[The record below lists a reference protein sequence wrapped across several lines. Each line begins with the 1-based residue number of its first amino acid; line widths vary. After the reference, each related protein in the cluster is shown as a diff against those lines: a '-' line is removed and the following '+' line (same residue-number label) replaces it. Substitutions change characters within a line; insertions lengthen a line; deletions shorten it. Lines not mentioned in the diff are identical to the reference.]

1 MLSTQTRDLSTLRRA
16 DAEVEASERLAQGE
30 VNLVSWHRE
39 LPVGLDAQLVEW
51 ARRFPAQF
59 DEIVAMPNYDLS
71 AATRGLAEP
80 ARAWLTMDVAVL
92 IARLAHLAD
101 ARRLRV
107 SLGAVRTDQCRKF
120 HVDYVRY
127 RLVTTYVGPGTE
139 WVPDAAVRREALDH
153 PPDCPCDAN
162 KEIVKDASAIRYAVP
177 GEVIVMKGALHP
189 NSRGAVHRSP
199 PIEGTG
205 RVRVVLIASTV
216 DRS

>member
-1 MLSTQTRDLSTLRRA
+1 MLSTHARNLSTPRRA
-16 DAEVEASERLAQGE
+16 DAEVEASERLARNE

-39 LPVGLDAQLVEW
+39 LPLGLDAQLVEW
-51 ARRFPAQF
+51 AKRFPAQF
-59 DEIVAMPNYDLS
+59 DEVVCMPNYDLS

-80 ARAWLTMDVAVL
+80 ARGWLTMDVAIL
-92 IARLAHLAD
+92 LARLAHLAD

-107 SLGAVRTDQCRKF
+107 SFGAVRTDQCRKF

-127 RLVTTYVGPGTE
+127 RLVATYVGPGTE
-139 WVPDAAVRREALDH
+139 WVPDEAVRREALDH

-162 KEIVKDASAIRYAVP
+162 KEIVREASAIRHAVP
-177 GEVIVMKGALHP
+177 GEVIVMKGARHP
-189 NSRGAVHRSP
+189 NHPGAVHRSP

-216 DRS
+216 DGS

>member
-1 MLSTQTRDLSTLRRA
+1 MLTTQTRNLSTLRRA

-30 VNLVSWHRE
+30 VNLVSWRRE
-39 LPVGLDAQLVEW
+39 LPGGLDAHLVEW
-51 ARRFPAQF
+51 AKRFPAEF
-59 DEIVAMPNYDLS
+59 DESVSMPNYDLS

-80 ARAWLTMDVAVL
+80 ARTWLTMDIAIL
-92 IARLAHLAD
+92 LARLAHLAD

-107 SLGAVRTDQCRKF
+107 SFGAVRTDQCRKF

-139 WVPDAAVRREALDH
+139 WVPDEAVRREALDH

-162 KEIVKDASAIRYAVP
+162 KEIVREASAIRHAVP
-177 GEVIVMKGALHP
+177 GEVIVMKGARHP
-189 NSRGAVHRSP
+189 NHRGAVHRSP

-216 DRS
+216 DGP

>member
-1 MLSTQTRDLSTLRRA
+1 MLSTQTRNLSTLRRA

-101 ARRLRV
+101 ARRVRV

-139 WVPDAAVRREALDH
+139 WVPDEAVRREALDH

-162 KEIVKDASAIRYAVP
+162 KEIVREASAIRHAVP

-189 NSRGAVHRSP
+189 NRRGAVHRSP

-216 DRS
+216 DGS

>member
-1 MLSTQTRDLSTLRRA
+1 MLSTQTRNLSTLRRV

-30 VNLVSWHRE
+30 VNLVSWRRE
-39 LPVGLDAQLVEW
+39 LPGGLDAHLVEW
-51 ARRFPAQF
+51 AKRFPAEF
-59 DEIVAMPNYDLS
+59 DESVSMPNYDLS

-80 ARAWLTMDVAVL
+80 ARTWLTMDIAIL
-92 IARLAHLAD
+92 LARLAHLAD

-107 SLGAVRTDQCRKF
+107 SFGAVRTDQCRKF

-139 WVPDAAVRREALDH
+139 WVPDEAVRREALDH

-162 KEIVKDASAIRYAVP
+162 KEIVREASAIRHAVP
-177 GEVIVMKGALHP
+177 GEVIVMKGARHP
-189 NSRGAVHRSP
+189 NHRGAVHRSP

-216 DRS
+216 DGP